1 MNTPRLPYDILKLFF
16 MNFLSFSCDI
26 VKLVVV
32 NFLSFSL
39 DVLEFFF

>member
-1 MNTPRLPYDILKLFF
+1 MNTPRLPYDILKLLF
-16 MNFLSFSCDI
+16 MIFLSFSCDI

-39 DVLEFFF
+39 DVLEFVC